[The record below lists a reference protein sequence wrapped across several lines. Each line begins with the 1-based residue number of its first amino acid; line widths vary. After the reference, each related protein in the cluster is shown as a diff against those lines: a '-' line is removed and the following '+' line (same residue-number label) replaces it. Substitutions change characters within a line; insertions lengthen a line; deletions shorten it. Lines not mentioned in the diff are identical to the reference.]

1 MRVGRQAIGDRITP
15 NDLRRLAKEA
25 GLAVPLA
32 MRRAVEQMEIIHAWI
47 DEVEKPHPVSVRV
60 AALIR
65 DRAQTLLDRFRSRRD

>member
-25 GLAVPLA
+25 GLAVPLV
-32 MRRAVEQMEIIHAWI
+32 MRRAVELMETIRARI